1 MYLRSE
7 LENISEYGG
16 SRVLWALESPVN
28 WDKLNTSHKMITN
41 SAISRYNAES
51 SRVFHDSKVVLW
63 SSLYRLSEGTL
74 DSMEDGLHMSGLAL
88 SKATQMILN
97 LVCNDNMNFND
108 GSCCKSSDQPTSL
121 QIVSLSV
128 LFTGLSLTFIIIV
141 YEVICKR
148 HPSHHYMR
156 HNYRL
161 LPRPGTVNLI
171 HNSERFLGEKYTL
184 VFKMF
189 S

>member
-1 MYLRSE
+1 M
-7 LENISEYGG
+7 
-16 SRVLWALESPVN
+16 LWALESPVN

-108 GSCCKSSDQPTSL
+108 GSCCKSSDRPTSL
-121 QIVSLSV
+121 QVIAFSV
-128 LFTGLSLTFIIIV
+128 LGVGLCLSHVVIM
-141 YEVICKR
+141 YEMVCKR
-148 HPSHHYMR
+148 HPSHQYQNYR
-156 HNYRL
+156 YRL
-161 LPRPGTVNLI
+161 LPRPGNEYLED
-171 HNSERFLGEKYTL
+171 SFCK
-184 VFKMF
+184 
-189 S
+189 